1 MIINDKNI
9 QPKLTLVGAG
19 PGDPDLLTIKGLKAI
34 ADADVVLFD
43 ALANEEL
50 LKYASKKAEL
60 ISVGKRAGKHSMK
73 QEQINELIVKK
84 AFQCGHVVRLKGGD
98 PFIFGRGYEEIDYA
112 EAFGIET
119 AVVPGISSF
128 YSVPELQKIP
138 VTVRGTNESF
148 WVVTGTT
155 ASGELSKDIYHAAQS
170 SATVIILMG
179 MNKLEEIASV
189 FAQNNKGEIPVAIIQ
204 NGSLPEEKAGYAT
217 IDTMASM
224 VKEQQLTNPAIIV
237 IGEVVRLGR
246 NSYFFEQLASLKK
259 ENTWK

>member
-1 MIINDKNI
+1 MQKTHNI
-9 QPKLTLVGAG
+9 FPKLTLVGAG
-19 PGDPDLLTIKGLKAI
+19 PGDPDLLTIKGFKAL
-34 ADADVVLFD
+34 AEADVILFD

-50 LKYASKKAEL
+50 LKYASKHAEL

-73 QEQINELIVKK
+73 QDEINQLIVKK
-84 AFQCGHVVRLKGGD
+84 AFQRGHVVRLKGGD

-119 AVVPGISSF
+119 VVIPGISSF

-138 VTVRGTNESF
+138 VTARGTNESF

-155 ASGELSKDIYHAAQS
+155 AAGELSKDIIHAAQS

-179 MNKLEEIASV
+179 MHKLAEIAAV
-189 FAQNNKGEIPVAIIQ
+189 FSSNNKQDTPVAIIQ
-204 NGSLPEEKAGYAT
+204 NGSLPNEKAGYST
-217 IDTMASM
+217 IESMVTMA
-224 VKEQQLTNPAIIV
+224 KEQQLSNPAIII

-246 NSYFFEQLASLKK
+246 NSHLFEQLASLKT
-259 ENTWK
+259 EQGWK

>member
-1 MIINDKNI
+1 MQINNKHI

-19 PGDPDLLTIKGLKAI
+19 PGDPDLLTIKGLKAL

-50 LKYASKKAEL
+50 LKYASKHAEL

-73 QEQINELIVKK
+73 QGEINELIVKK
-84 AFQCGHVVRLKGGD
+84 ALQKGHVVRLKGGD

-119 AVVPGISSF
+119 AVIPGISSF

-179 MNKLEEIASV
+179 MNKLQEIAQAFSS
-189 FAQNNKGEIPVAIIQ
+189 NGKGETPVAIIQ

-217 IDTMASM
+217 VTTMVEMA
-224 VKEQQLTNPAIIV
+224 KDQNLANPAIIV

-246 NSYFFEQLASLKK
+246 NSYLFEQLASLKK
-259 ENTWK
+259 EN